1 MLDPVIY
8 DLNRYLAEE
17 AREQARQ
24 ERLEA
29 IATEISQETRQTLTG
44 ENRQAAQETMAALC
58 DHIPFGT
65 WETLLLG
72 IIRNEYTDTS
82 RLLQHIFQKA
92 QTCYIEHEAKEELKH
107 LEAIEAENRALAGK
121 T

>member
-1 MLDPVIY
+1 MLDPVMY
-8 DLNRYLAEE
+8 DLNRYLAKE

-29 IATEISQETRQTLTG
+29 IATEISQETRQTLMG
-44 ENRQAAQETMAALC
+44 KNRQAAQETMAAIS

-72 IIRNEYTDTS
+72 VIRHEYGDTGS
-82 RLLQHIFQKA
+82 LLQHILQKA

-107 LEAIEAENRALAGK
+107 LEAIEAENAALAGK